1 MATAAL
7 VENGEKVREL
17 RKMLNGFGDDYPF
30 VGAISDLIDYDRWR
44 EFIEPGDRNRK
55 TYQAFT
61 EFCRKS
67 LQCHPE
73 TLMDRVRDSPS
84 LKAKIEE
91 LATRPPG
98 RPKSEDPPAS
108 GRTDD
113 NITSYSP
120 KKGTSQASGMRRL
133 VKDRPDL
140 AKKVERGE
148 LTVHAAA
155 LMAGHRKPTVTVRVD
170 TPDEAI
176 RGLLKHFGAEE
187 LKDAVGGGKP
197 PRPKGKPAKAKEGS
211 VLCPK
216 CGHQFLAPGTE
227 KA

>member
-1 MATAAL
+1 MARPAL

-30 VGAISDLIDYDRWR
+30 AGAITDLIDYDRWR
-44 EFIEPGDRNRK
+44 EFIEPADHNRK

-61 EFCRKS
+61 EFCQKS
-67 LQCHPE
+67 LKCHPE

-84 LKAKIEE
+84 LKARIEA
-91 LATRPPG
+91 LAIQPHGGDHTSAES
-98 RPKSEDPPAS
+98 K
-108 GRTDD
+108 TD
-113 NITSYSP
+113 NISLAP
-120 KKGTSQASGMRRL
+120 KHGTSQASGMRRL
-133 VKDRPDL
+133 MKDRPDL

-155 LMAGHRKPTVTVRVD
+155 VQAGHRKPTVTVRVD

-187 LKDAVGGGKP
+187 LEDAVSGRKP
-197 PRPKGKPAKAKEGS
+197 PKPKAKPAKAKES
-211 VLCPK
+211 VLCPA
-216 CGHQFLAPGTE
+216 CGHEFLASRAGKE
-227 KA
+227 